1 MKKTVLIAFTAL
13 GLVAC
18 VQEEVVTV
26 PQTDAI
32 TFDQAYIDNATR
44 AAADPST
51 TTASIAAFDVWAF
64 MNEYDGTVLV
74 DEDVEKAGS
83 TWGYANTQYWTPNNK
98 YYFAALAP
106 MNSANVTE
114 TIASGDAAKL
124 GLGEIA
130 FTNVDGSE
138 DLLYAATMVQ
148 APDYDQLK
156 LNNMPPVKFQFN
168 HLLSKV
174 KFTFTNG
181 FTTDNAYVVIEDI
194 KMTAPKSGTIDLAV
208 ENWWDNDDWNLG
220 TEEIELAFG
229 GVEKLA
235 MGTFNEC
242 AQERLTIPAEA
253 DQVYDITFTVK
264 LYMGKQLALQTTKT
278 STVTGVAFEMGKAYN
293 LTAEINSDNLELPA
307 IEFDV
312 VVKEWDEPTLD
323 VPHPVV
329 ATYNNVGYTSLQD
342 AIDAAAQGGTIYLAS
357 NVEETVTIVEKAGVE
372 LVIDGQDN
380 KFDGTIKIH
389 NGSNYNDGKVTIKN
403 VNFETNVLENNFV
416 YAVDFGNAQ
425 RYSQNITV
433 EDCTFTALAGSQ
445 AENTAVGVKVN
456 ATKNL
461 VVKNCVATNMHS
473 LLQAQSCDAAV
484 TVEGVEITGK
494 NGVSF
499 GNTANPTLKDATIT
513 ATGYGVRAD
522 ANANRGALVAENV
535 TIAANRPIVVRKTK
549 TPYSVTVNGTANI
562 TAGDGYDVIFTTGD
576 DEGALAAPAA
586 ANVTFNGP
594 ATLSVYPGYQDP
606 NTNTTYVA
614 TPATL
619 QQALEEVIAGT
630 SDDNIVLSGDIDLAS
645 LMTRSAVVSN
655 WTPIGTKENPFTGV
669 FDGNGFT
676 IKNLALV
683 ETEAKEG
690 KAYIGFFGY
699 AKNATIKNVTFEN
712 VYINIPCLD
721 IEHSQGHIG
730 AVAGSLEGTCLV
742 EDVTVKGDIQVY
754 ATQEANGASRV
765 AVVAGGNS
773 YGDVTMKNVHVIAN
787 EGSFLKANN
796 NTGALAGQLQGK
808 SVFENCSSNID
819 VTVNKFFAGGL
830 IGLAAGDQTF
840 TNCHTTGNVSVVAG
854 RAGRGNDHYRVGGI
868 AGGWADGAK
877 NVCTLTGCTYTGKL
891 TGVNADG
898 SVAKAFD
905 YDGYVGRGYT
915 LNGCAGSKVVI
926 DGKEFV
932 QLNNTDHGVYVINGT
947 TVTVATADA
956 LVAAL
961 ATKYDV
967 LFTNDIKINPASM
980 SNAYGTT
987 GINVKYGQTID
998 GNGCT
1003 LNIQGAG
1010 GTWDSGINTT
1020 GGVIKNLTVTG
1031 SFRGIFINHNSD
1043 HSEKVVLENVTI
1055 TGTVYTISCDQG
1067 LYQGIEA
1074 TNCTFNGW
1082 TSFAK
1087 TAGEA
1092 KFVNCYFGEGSG
1104 YKYCRPYSNTEFVGC
1119 TFCPGYAVDESQAK
1133 VTFTDCIWE

>member
-1 MKKTVLIAFTAL
+1 MKKTFLMAFAAL

-18 VQEEVVTV
+18 MQEEVVTI

-32 TFDQAYIDNATR
+32 TFDQASIDNATR

-51 TTASIAAFDVWAF
+51 TTQNIAGFDVWAF
-64 MNEYDGTVLV
+64 MNEWDGTVLV
-74 DEDVEKAGS
+74 DEDVKKAGGKW
-83 TWGYANTQYWTPNNK
+83 TYANTQYWTPNNK

-114 TIASGDAAKL
+114 TIASGEAAKL

-138 DLLYAATMVQ
+138 DLLYAATTVV

-156 LNNMPPVKFQFN
+156 LNNMPPVKFEFS

-208 ENWWDNDDWNLG
+208 ENWWDNDQDWVLG
-220 TEEIELAFG
+220 TEEFELEFG
-229 GVEKLA
+229 DVAKLA
-235 MGTFNEC
+235 MGKFDEC

-264 LYMGKQLALQTTKT
+264 LYMGNQLALETVKT
-278 STVTGVAFEMGKAYN
+278 SAVTGVAFEMGKAYN

-312 VVKEWDEPTLD
+312 VVKEWDEPTID

-329 ATYNNVGYTSLQD
+329 ATFENVAYTSLQD
-342 AIDAAAQGGTIYLAS
+342 AIDAAAQGGTIYLTS
-357 NVEETVTIVEKAGVE
+357 KVEETVTIVEKAGVE

-380 KFDGTIKIH
+380 KFDGQIKIH
-389 NGSNYNDGKVTIKN
+389 NGSSYNDGKVTIKN

-433 EDCTFTALAGSQ
+433 EDCTFTALAGSK

-456 ATKNL
+456 ASKNL

-499 GNTANPTLKDATIT
+499 GNTAFPTLKDATIN

-522 ANANRGALVAENV
+522 ANANRGALVVENV
-535 TIAANRPIVVRKTK
+535 TIEANRPIVVRKTS
-549 TPYSVTVNGTANI
+549 TPYSVTVNGTNNI
-562 TAGDGYDVIFTTGD
+562 TAGDGFDVIFTKGD
-576 DEGALAAPAA
+576 DEGALVAPAA

-594 ATLSVYPGYQDP
+594 ATLSVYPGYSDEE
-606 NTNTTYVA
+606 TTYVA
-614 TPATL
+614 TAAGL
-619 QQALEEVIAGT
+619 QEALQEVNAGT
-630 SDDNIVLSGDIDLAS
+630 SDKDVVLVGDIDLAA
-645 LMTRSAVVSN
+645 LMTRSVVSN
-655 WTPIGTKENPFTGV
+655 WTPVGTSEKPFTGV
-669 FDGNGFT
+669 FDGNGHT
-676 IKNLALV
+676 IKNLTLV
-683 ETEAKEG
+683 EPEAKEG

-712 VYINIPCLD
+712 VHINIPCLD

-730 AVAGSLEGTCLV
+730 AVAGSLEGTSTI
-742 EDVTVKGDIQVY
+742 ENITVKGDIQVY
-754 ATQEANGASRV
+754 ATQDANGASRV

-773 YGDVTMKNVHVIAN
+773 YGNVTMKNVHVVAN
-787 EGSFLKANN
+787 EGSYLTANN

-830 IGLAAGDQTF
+830 IGIAPADATF
-840 TNCHTTGNVSVVAG
+840 TNCHTTGNIAVVAG
-854 RAGRGNDHYRVGGI
+854 RAGRANDHYRVGGI
-868 AGGWADGAK
+868 AGGWSDGAK
-877 NVCTLTGCTYTGKL
+877 NVCTLTNCSYKGTL
-891 TGVNADG
+891 TGINSDG
-898 SVAKAFD
+898 SVATTFD

-915 LNGCAGSKVVI
+915 LANCGGSKVVI
-926 DGKEFV
+926 DGTEYV
-932 QLNNTDHGVYVINGT
+932 QLNNTDYGVYVINGT
-947 TVTVATADA
+947 TVTVGTADA

-961 ATKYDV
+961 ASEYDV
-967 LFTNDIKINPASM
+967 LLTNDIKIEPAKM
-980 SNAYGTT
+980 SNAYGKT

-998 GNGCT
+998 GDGHT
-1003 LNIQGAG
+1003 LNIKGAG

-1020 GGVIKNLTVTG
+1020 GGLIKNLTVTG

-1043 HSEKVVLENVTI
+1043 HSEKVILENVTI
-1055 TGTVYTISCDQG
+1055 TGTVYTLSCDQG
-1067 LYQGIEA
+1067 MYQGIEA

-1092 KFVNCYFGEGSG
+1092 KFINCSFGEGSG
-1104 YKYCRPYSNTEFVGC
+1104 YKYCRPYSNTEFVNC
-1119 TFCPGYAVDESQAK
+1119 TFCPGYAVDTTQAT